1 MASFK
6 TIELPSG
13 KTYEQPLGL
22 FINNEY
28 VDSSS
33 SETLTA
39 YNPATGEEICKI
51 QQACPKK
58 DVDIAVAAARKA
70 FPIWHN
76 IPAVEKRDLFF
87 KLADLVQENKQILAE
102 IESLNSGKPIEQ
114 NAKYDIDELIG
125 VLKYY
130 GGWIDKLNGKSFI
143 PSDKKICYTYHQPL
157 GVVGCIIP
165 FNYPLAMMSWKW
177 TSIACGNTAVFKSAD
192 QTPLSTL
199 YFAQLVKEAGFPP
212 GVFNVVSGFGSTVG
226 DALVKHLGVD
236 KIAFTGS
243 TVVGQMIQRNA
254 AVNLK
259 PVTLECGGKSPI
271 VIFDDCDFDQ
281 AVKWTACGIFNNMGQ
296 ICSGTSRCY
305 VQDTIYEKFLVEL
318 AKHVKENYP
327 IGDPNDAN
335 VVVGPQISLK
345 QKERVGKYIKSAID
359 EGCRIILGGEGLP
372 EEIVSSKKLSKG
384 YYVKPTIIAD
394 ITPETTVSKEEIFG
408 PVISVGKFSDY
419 DQCLELC
426 NGLDYGLGSAI
437 FTQDITRAINF
448 SKNVEAG
455 MCWINSSND
464 VDFNVPFGGVKMSGH
479 GRELGE
485 YGLSNF
491 TNVKAVYINLG
502 QKL

>member
-1 MASFK
+1 
-6 TIELPSG
+6 
-13 KTYEQPLGL
+13 
-22 FINNEY
+22 
-28 VDSSS
+28 
-33 SETLTA
+33 
-39 YNPATGEEICKI
+39 
-51 QQACPKK
+51 
-58 DVDIAVAAARKA
+58 
-70 FPIWHN
+70 
-76 IPAVEKRDLFF
+76 
-87 KLADLVQENKQILAE
+87 
-102 IESLNSGKPIEQ
+102 
-114 NAKYDIDELIG
+114 
-125 VLKYY
+125 
-130 GGWIDKLNGKSFI
+130 
-143 PSDKKICYTYHQPL
+143 
-157 GVVGCIIP
+157 
-165 FNYPLAMMSWKW
+165 MMSWKW